1 MKNNIIILLF
11 ACLSIFGCQKS
22 EKDFV
27 GKYETVFVSHAY
39 LGYSDLK
46 YYDVGK
52 IKVEFFLDQAG
63 TISGQGSM
71 VVKGKPLGSEALLAE
86 QNHVVDFDIKNIR
99 MLKDT
104 LIFQFDNQFLSLTG
118 RKFNGSLSKGDNG
131 FIIGIDERMTY
142 PNGVEKSPYFTLKK
156 NGLIFYMESSR
167 DTDPNGLRRKFFI
180 DKVKELQ
187 SRLKDPRLD
196 RRPGWDGQKKAI
208 ENSLKEVEA
217 MLKRITSPA

>member
-1 MKNNIIILLF
+1 MKNFLITVI
-11 ACLSIFGCQKS
+11 SIFLITGCNEA
-22 EKDFV
+22 EKNFV

-52 IKVEFFLDQAG
+52 IKLEFFLDQAG

-71 VVKGKPLGSEALLAE
+71 VVKGKPIGNEALLAE
-86 QNHVVDFDIKNIR
+86 QNHIVDFDIKNIR
-99 MLKDT
+99 MLNDT
-104 LIFQFDNQFLSLTG
+104 LVFQFDNQFLSLTG
-118 RKFNGSLSKGDNG
+118 RKFNGSLSKRDNG

-142 PNGVEKSPYFTLKK
+142 PDGVEKSPYFISKK
-156 NGLIFYMESSR
+156 NGLIFYMESSH

-208 ENSLKEVEA
+208 ENSLKEVEVI
-217 MLKRITSPA
+217 LKRITSPT